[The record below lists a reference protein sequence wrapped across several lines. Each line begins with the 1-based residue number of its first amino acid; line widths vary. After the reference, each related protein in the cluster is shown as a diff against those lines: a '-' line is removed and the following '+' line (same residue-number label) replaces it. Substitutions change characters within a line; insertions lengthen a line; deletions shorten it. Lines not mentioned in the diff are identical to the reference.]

1 MWRLLFSFFLLLFS
15 TALFAQDAEYVE
27 KNIKTDFGASGDGS
41 RNDFE
46 AFKEAAAFFNE
57 RQGRGTLIIPPG
69 TYIVGKQLDY
79 GVLLP
84 IAYRPLADGALM
96 NPYYK
101 LGLPVLLISG
111 CKNFT
116 IKGENG
122 AVLKF
127 QNDMLLGG
135 FFPDGKPMPL
145 KDKKGNTLV
154 PEANSITTIGDGLY
168 IENCDSITISD
179 LEIDGNSTNQTIGGN
194 ISSDGWQ
201 WGQSGIV
208 MVEVRNCRLENLN
221 VHHFVVDGLQIRNTT
236 TKDIDRIDGQS
247 IIMNKCSFD
256 YNGRQG
262 FSWTGGAGLKAISC
276 TFNHTGRAYNNS
288 LKKPL
293 STAPGAGL
301 DIEPE
306 SDPNINTFRI
316 VKDGVFKNCTFE
328 NNSGAG
334 MVADIYNKEEYRIA
348 QDVSF
353 EDCTFWG
360 TTYWSVW
367 VSHPGFTFTNCRIYG
382 SAVHS
387 FDSDKPGKET
397 KFISCFFEDKPYI
410 NDKGKRMP
418 PYGNYLVEIA
428 DGIRTTFRDCTF
440 TSHGKYY
447 HYLVASKPNDDK
459 SKFIVHNCRF
469 LNVSGTDKPKNSIAE
484 GVLFTG
490 NNKYVDA
497 PASR

>member
-1 MWRLLFSFFLLLFS
+1 MCS
-15 TALFAQDAEYVE
+15 AGFAQNAEYVE
-27 KNIKTDFGASGDGS
+27 KNIQTDFGAAGDGS

-46 AFKEAAAFFNE
+46 AFKEAVAFFNE
-57 RQGRGTLIIPPG
+57 RHGQGTLIIPPG

-84 IAYRPLADGALM
+84 IAYRALADGELL

-101 LGLPVLLISG
+101 LGLPVLHISG

-116 IKGENG
+116 IKGEG

-135 FFPDGKPMPL
+135 FYADGKPIPL
-145 KDKKGNTLV
+145 KDKQGKTLV
-154 PEANSITTIGDGLY
+154 PAANSITTIGDGIY
-168 IENCDSITISD
+168 IENSDGIAISG
-179 LEIDGNSTNQTIGGN
+179 LEIDGNSPNQNMGGN

-208 MVEVRNCRLENLN
+208 MVEVRNCKLENLN

-236 TKDIDRIDGQS
+236 SANLDRIEAQN
-247 IIMNKCSFD
+247 ITLNKCAFD

-262 FSWTGGAGLKAISC
+262 FSWTGGAGLKATSC
-276 TFNHTGRAYNNS
+276 TFSHTGMAFNRS
-288 LKKPL
+288 IKRQL
-293 STAPGAGL
+293 STSPGAGV

-306 SDPNINTFRI
+306 SDPHVGDFRLIKGATF
-316 VKDGVFKNCTFE
+316 KSCTFE
-328 NNSGAG
+328 NNKGAG
-334 MVADIYNKEEYRIA
+334 MVADLYNEEEYRVA
-348 QDVSF
+348 EDVTF
-353 EDCTFWG
+353 DDCTFWG
-360 TTYWSVW
+360 VQAWSVW
-367 VSHPGFTFTNCRIYG
+367 VSHPGFTFNNCRIYG

-387 FDSDKPGKET
+387 YAGDKPGKET
-397 KFISCFFEDKPYI
+397 KFIGCFFEDKPYSYTS
-410 NDKGKRMP
+410 DPGKRVS
-418 PYGNYLVEIA
+418 PYGSYLVEIA
-428 DGIRTTFRDCTF
+428 DGIRTTFSDCTF

-447 HYLVASKPNDDK
+447 HYLVSSKPNDDK

-469 LNVSGTDKPKNSIAE
+469 LNVSGTEKPKNSISE
-484 GVLFTG
+484 GVRFTG

-497 PASR
+497 PSSR